1 MRLRGQRK
9 NADFFSKWDTCLSSL
24 LSPGN
29 SLKSVYSLRS
39 LLQGLVMACRFRRPS
54 PGIQ

>member
-1 MRLRGQRK
+1 MRPQGQRK
-9 NADFFSKWDTCLSSL
+9 NADFFSKRDTCLSSL